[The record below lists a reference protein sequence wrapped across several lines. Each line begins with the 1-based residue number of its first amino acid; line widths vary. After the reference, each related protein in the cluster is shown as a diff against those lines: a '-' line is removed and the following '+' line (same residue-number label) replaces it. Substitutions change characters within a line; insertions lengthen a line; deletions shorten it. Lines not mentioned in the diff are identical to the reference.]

1 MINIRQGVFESNSS
15 SCHSICISKTPIKN
29 CDNRTINFR
38 LSGFGWSEETC
49 YNTEDYLYTAIVC
62 SDLTPIEVE
71 MYLDKLKKI
80 LDKHN
85 IHYSFEPYKVVHSEY
100 GDYCTC
106 EREHSWSVGIDHAGE
121 VLPLVDKLLDDEN
134 LLMRYLFGDSVIY
147 TGNDNNCEPDSMC
160 YCADETVWDPTG
172 HSWVFNP
179 NHCPSK
185 YDYFFKGN

>member
-15 SCHSICISKTPIKN
+15 SCHSICISKTPVKN

-38 LSGFGWSEETC
+38 LSDFGWSEETC

-62 SDLTPIEVE
+62 SNLTPIEVE

-106 EREHSWSVGIDHAGE
+106 ERENSCRVGIDNAGE

-147 TGNDNNCEPDSMC
+147 TGNDNSCEPDSMC

-172 HSWVFNP
+172 HYLVSNP

>member
-15 SCHSICISKTPIKN
+15 SCHSICISKTPVKN

-38 LSGFGWSEETC
+38 LSDFGWSEETC

-106 EREHSWSVGIDHAGE
+106 KREHRWGVGIDHARE

-147 TGNDNNCEPDSMC
+147 TGNDNSCEPDSMC

-172 HSWVFNP
+172 HYLVFNP

>member
-15 SCHSICISKTPIKN
+15 SCHSICISKKKEKN

-38 LSGFGWSEETC
+38 FGNFGWSEETC

-62 SDLTPIEVE
+62 SNLTPIEVD

-147 TGNDNNCEPDSMC
+147 TGNDNSCEPDSMC

-172 HSWVFNP
+172 HYLVLNP

>member
-15 SCHSICISKTPIKN
+15 SCHSICISKTPVKN

-38 LSGFGWSEETC
+38 LSDFGWSEETC

-62 SDLTPIEVE
+62 SNLTPIEVE

-100 GDYCTC
+100 SMSVVPKRLYLVHKYR
-106 EREHSWSVGIDHAGE
+106 RENMLIRYELHQYISTLMFPNVVG
-121 VLPLVDKLLDDEN
+121 
-134 LLMRYLFGDSVIY
+134 YLRASRCRRDG
-147 TGNDNNCEPDSMC
+147 G
-160 YCADETVWDPTG
+160 G
-172 HSWVFNP
+172 RR
-179 NHCPSK
+179 
-185 YDYFFKGN
+185 G